1 MAFKIYVTKDFD
13 QMSSVA
19 ADLVEADIKEA
30 FCGA

>member
-1 MAFKIYVTKDFD
+1 MALNIYVTNDFN
-13 QMSSVA
+13 QMSTVA